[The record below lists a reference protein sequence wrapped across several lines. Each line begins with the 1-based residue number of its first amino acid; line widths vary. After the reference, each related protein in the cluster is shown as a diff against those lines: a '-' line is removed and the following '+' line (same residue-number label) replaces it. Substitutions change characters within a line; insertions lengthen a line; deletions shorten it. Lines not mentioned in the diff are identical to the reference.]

1 MKNLYLALILIFFA
15 TNFAF
20 TQDEDAEGCK
30 DHPLFN
36 RMPNYHIMECELRE
50 FDTHNFTIENTT
62 DEDAKTET
70 VEGKYYYYAF
80 HLNENVQEMSDVQ
93 IFRNF
98 DNALKKINAKIVGKV
113 VASGN
118 SYSFICAKIE
128 KGNQETWVR
137 IQASSPE
144 YYITIV
150 EREAMKQYI
159 QANEILDALN
169 KDGFIA
175 LEILFD
181 TGKSTIKTESQ
192 PIIDEIFSL
201 LNTNKELKVSIEG
214 HTDNVGNPESN
225 KKLSNDRAKSV
236 MNALISKGIS
246 KDRLSAVGWGQERP
260 VADNRTEEGKAKNRR
275 VEIVKK

>member
-1 MKNLYLALILIFFA
+1 MKNLYLTLMLIFLA
-15 TNFAF
+15 TNLAFA
-20 TQDEDAEGCK
+20 QEEDAEGCK

-36 RMPNYHIMECELRE
+36 RMPNYYINECQIKE
-50 FDTHNFTIENTT
+50 FDVHNFTIENS
-62 DEDAKTET
+62 DEETAKTET
-70 VEGKYYYYAF
+70 VEGKYYYYTYLLKEGA
-80 HLNENVQEMSDVQ
+80 QEMSEIQ

-113 VASGN
+113 VVSGN

-128 KGNQETWVR
+128 KGGMETWVR

-159 QANEILDALN
+159 QANEMLDALN

-175 LEILFD
+175 LDILFD
-181 TGKSTIKTESQ
+181 TGKSTIKAESQ

-214 HTDNVGNPESN
+214 HTDNVGKPESN
-225 KKLSNDRAKSV
+225 KKLSDDRAKSV
-236 MNALISKGIS
+236 MSSLISIGIS